1 MTPKNERPFNNQYM
15 SKIFGFDP
23 WLAAAIVAAA
33 FVYFV
38 FALFPVIFAMVV
50 VIRRRR
56 DMQCR
61 LLFVVSVMAL
71 TYGFAVALL
80 AVFGVPIGHF
90 MVYVAPTMKQWG
102 YLDDSW
108 LVRTAELAADYGSLT
123 LPPLL
128 AIVAM
133 LVTRYLAPRWNG
145 IVNALRG

>member
-1 MTPKNERPFNNQYM
+1 MNKV
-15 SKIFGFDP
+15 FGFDP

-38 FALFPVIFAMVV
+38 IALVPVIFATVV
-50 VIRRRR
+50 ATRRRG
-56 DMQCR
+56 DMQR
-61 LLFVVSVMAL
+61 KLLFVASVMAL

-90 MVYVAPTMKQWG
+90 IVYVAPAMRQLG
-102 YLDDSW
+102 YLENSW
-108 LVRTAELAADYGSLT
+108 LVQAAELAVRYGSLA

-128 AIVAM
+128 AIVAI

-145 IVNALRG
+145 IVSALKG